1 MLRNRIV
8 ALTRA
13 PFVDVHEMSIRRSF
27 LPPPR
32 LALPSSSQHSAHPC
46 LHKTFKV
53 PDDGMAVRSSA
64 GISVLPADGSGRGPS
79 AEGHPERGMLRLQRG
94 ALAPGGGAAVQEV
107 PGR

>member
-1 MLRNRIV
+1 
-8 ALTRA
+8 
-13 PFVDVHEMSIRRSF
+13 
-27 LPPPR
+27 
-32 LALPSSSQHSAHPC
+32 
-46 LHKTFKV
+46 
-53 PDDGMAVRSSA
+53 MAVRSSA